1 MVLVASALA
10 EERLGRS
17 GCDVNVL
24 PFHRFEITS
33 ALKRQDAVRA
43 LAVHLEPT
51 QMFRARWPNSAN
63 DKRFEGAVRD
73 DGFEIR
79 RVLGYNN
86 PFAPRVT
93 GVVQGA
99 GVGAQINVTMQP
111 SILVIVFAVALL
123 MVGVGGIV
131 MGTGS
136 PVMGTPLVV
145 MLYLGMMIG
154 FWMEAPKQERVLRE
168 IFKAL

>member
-1 MVLVASALA
+1 MVLVAPALA

-24 PFHRFEITS
+24 PYHRFEITS
-33 ALKRQDAVRA
+33 ALKRHEA
-43 LAVHLEPT
+43 LAALAAHVEPERA
-51 QMFRARWPNSAN
+51 FRARWPNSAN
-63 DKRFEGAVRD
+63 DRRFEGIVRD
-73 DGFEIR
+73 DGFIVR

-86 PFAPRVT
+86 PFAP
-93 GVVQGA
+93 QSAASIDGA
-99 GVGAQINVTMQP
+99 GVGSEIKVVMQP
-111 SILVIVFAVALL
+111 SGLVIVFAVALL
-123 MVGVGGIV
+123 LLGVGGII

-136 PVMGTPLVV
+136 PVMGAPLVV

>member
-1 MVLVASALA
+1 M
-10 EERLGRS
+10 
-17 GCDVNVL
+17 NVL
-24 PFHRFEITS
+24 PYHRFEITS
-33 ALKRQDAVRA
+33 QFKRQDALRA
-43 LAVHLEPT
+43 LSVHVEPV

-63 DKRFEGAVRD
+63 DKRFEGTVRD
-73 DGFEIR
+73 DGFNVR

-111 SILVIVFAVALL
+111 SIPVIAFAVTLL
-123 MVGVGGIV
+123 LVGLGGII

-136 PVMGTPLVV
+136 PVMGAPLVV